1 LFRVVPHLAWGPVQT
16 GWEFLEALFC
26 SEENFFE
33 DFSNILDKGS
43 FFDRGFGYFKLKSD
57 VEFGFN
63 FLVEFQLVE
72 RG

>member
-1 LFRVVPHLAWGPVQT
+1 LFRVVPHLAWGPVQA

-33 DFSNILDKGS
+33 DLSDILDEGS
-43 FFDRGFGYFKLKSD
+43 IFDRGFGYLKFKSD
-57 VEFGFN
+57 VEFWFY
-63 FLVEFQLVE
+63 FLVEFQLVK